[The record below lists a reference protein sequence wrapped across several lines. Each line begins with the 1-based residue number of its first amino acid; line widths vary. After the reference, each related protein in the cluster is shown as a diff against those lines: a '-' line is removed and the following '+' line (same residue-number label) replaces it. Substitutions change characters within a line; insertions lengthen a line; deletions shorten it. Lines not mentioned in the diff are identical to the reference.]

1 MSSLTGPVVIIG
13 AGQSGMAAA
22 HHALQAG
29 LRPIVLE
36 ASAQAAGSWPHYYD
50 SLRLFSP
57 ARYSSLPGMAFGG
70 DGERYPRRDEVV
82 AYLERYARDLSRLGA
97 EIRTGARVSEVAAA
111 EGGSFA
117 VQVADGEVLE
127 ARSVIAAT
135 GSFARP
141 HRPAL
146 TGQERFT
153 GQILHAAE
161 YRTPEP
167 LADRRVVVVGAGN
180 SAVQIAYELAG
191 HARVTLASRDAVRF
205 VPQRPLGRDV
215 HFWFRVTGF
224 DRLPLRRAGN
234 PPTQPVLD
242 PGRYREALRE
252 GRLERRPMFTG
263 LAGDQV
269 EWADGRRERV
279 DAVLLA
285 TGYRP
290 DLDYLAPLGALD
302 AGGLPRHAGGLSS
315 THPGLGYLGLEW
327 QRTPSS
333 NSLRGVGADARHL
346 VRRLA
351 AHLRASRASTRA

>member
-1 MSSLTGPVVIIG
+1 
-13 AGQSGMAAA
+13 MAAA

-29 LRPIVLE
+29 LRPVVLE
-36 ASAQAAGSWPHYYD
+36 ASACTAGSWPRYYD

-57 ARYSSLPGMAFGG
+57 ARYSSLPGLAFGG

-82 AYLERYARDLSRLGA
+82 AYLERYAGELSHRGA
-97 EIRTGARVSEVAAA
+97 EIRTGARVSEVTAA
-111 EGGSFA
+111 EGGGFA
-117 VQVADGEVLE
+117 VQMADGEVVE

-135 GSFARP
+135 GSYARP

-146 TGQERFT
+146 PGRETFT
-153 GQILHAAE
+153 GQILHASE

-167 LADRRVVVVGAGN
+167 LADRRVVVVGGGN
-180 SAVQIAYELAG
+180 SAVQIAYELAE
-191 HARVTLASRDAVRF
+191 HARVTLATRDAVRF

-215 HFWFRVTGF
+215 HFWFRLTGF

-242 PGRYREALRE
+242 SGRYRDALRQ
-252 GRLERRPMFTG
+252 GVLERRPMFTS
-263 LAGDQV
+263 LAANQV
-269 EWADGRRERV
+269 EWTDGSRESV
-279 DAVLLA
+279 DALVLA

-302 AGGLPRHAGGLSS
+302 ASGRPRQAGGLSS

-346 VRRLA
+346 IRRLA
-351 AHLRASRASTRA
+351 AHLRTSPASTRT